1 MKKKPEK
8 EEDDKNRR
16 TIKLASAV
24 VIVNKRNT
32 TPVILEIHPN
42 QGSSNLNVAKAHRN
56 VFSAL
61 KLNSPTLKI
70 ITSQNVTIDILLQF
84 PEGNAYISILSDI
97 IKDPQNSRIYIN
109 HKIESARSILD
120 LKFGNRNDIINI
132 FDTLTEN
139 DAFLKHKKFNSHK
152 EHSICILSQKS
163 SRITLRNTLH
173 ENIQELLMW
182 IYLDDEE
189 SKPILID
196 MTNNEGKP
204 TLKKELLY
212 LPSISTVKK

>member
-61 KLNSPTLKI
+61 KLKDPTLKI
-70 ITSQNVTIDILLQF
+70 ITS
-84 PEGNAYISILSDI
+84 
-97 IKDPQNSRIYIN
+97 
-109 HKIESARSILD
+109 
-120 LKFGNRNDIINI
+120 
-132 FDTLTEN
+132 
-139 DAFLKHKKFNSHK
+139 
-152 EHSICILSQKS
+152 
-163 SRITLRNTLH
+163 
-173 ENIQELLMW
+173 
-182 IYLDDEE
+182 
-189 SKPILID
+189 
-196 MTNNEGKP
+196 
-204 TLKKELLY
+204 
-212 LPSISTVKK
+212 